1 MRLTLSIGRQELL
14 SQFSEKDQVTV
25 EKVLKSLKSSHPDV
39 YTRLCNRQGRLRD
52 SLPVFVNGNHI
63 RYLNGMVSELKD
75 GDNIY
80 IIPLITGG

>member
-14 SQFSEKDQVTV
+14 SQFSENDPVTV
-25 EKVLKSLKSSHPDV
+25 EKILESLRSSHPDV
-39 YTRLCNRQGRLRD
+39 YARLCNRQDRLRD
-52 SLPVFVNGNHI
+52 SLPVFINGNHI
-63 RYLNGMVSELKD
+63 RYLNGMASKLKD